1 MAELYE
7 PGNYDCEVMDY
18 EFTQFITKEGRP
30 CPTLQLYIYPK
41 SYHNN
46 PDADL
51 PNPGKYLPRVNITL
65 WNDED
70 DTIDRFAKQLDA
82 SGFKGGD
89 IATMVAGHSSFA
101 DDLRGNLVVCY
112 RKAKPYVNKKGE
124 PYDSWG
130 VFVPS
135 EDKPQ
140 KKKVSESEQTEV
152 VEKLRSILN
161 PRLALRDVPREQE
174 VTLTDTP
181 F

>member
-18 EFTQFITKEGRP
+18 EFTQIMKGNRP
-30 CPTLQLYIYPK
+30 CPTLRLYIYPK
-41 SYHNN
+41 SYQNN

-51 PNPGKYLPRVNITL
+51 PNPGKYLPRVDIVL
-65 WNDED
+65 WGEAD
-70 DTIDRFAKQLDA
+70 DDIDRFAKSLDA
-82 SGFKGGD
+82 CGFQGGD
-89 IATMVAGHSSFA
+89 IATMVEGHSSFA

-112 RKAKPYVNKKGE
+112 RKAKAYTSEKTGE
-124 PYDSWG
+124 SYDQWG
-130 VFVPS
+130 ISIPRD
-135 EDKPQ
+135 DKPQ
-140 KKKVSESEQTEV
+140 KKVSESDQTEA

-174 VTLTDTP
+174 GTLTDTP